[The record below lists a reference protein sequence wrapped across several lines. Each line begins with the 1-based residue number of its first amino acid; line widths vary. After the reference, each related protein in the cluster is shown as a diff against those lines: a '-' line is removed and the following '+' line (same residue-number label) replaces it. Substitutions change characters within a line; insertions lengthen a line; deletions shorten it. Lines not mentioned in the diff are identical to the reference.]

1 MRSRFSTY
9 NDKVKSEADFSS
21 ILFTKKDKLNK
32 LSLAAEME
40 QSVNIYN
47 NVESLFNEMQNKI
60 IKLNDIIAEKNEFLE
75 KI

>member
-21 ILFTKKDKLNK
+21 ILFSKKDKLNK

-40 QSVNIYN
+40 
-47 NVESLFNEMQNKI
+47 
-60 IKLNDIIAEKNEFLE
+60 
-75 KI
+75 